1 MKKEIKRIIVSSTA
15 GVKETL
21 FSIPSFFLVKR
32 MYPDADLVLVTK
44 KESYDIVKNLP
55 YIDRFF
61 VLDDYKKAEIEGKI
75 AYFNADVF
83 LAFYSD
89 SIIERL
95 AKASGAGVK
104 IGPITSISSFFIY
117 GKGSIQKRK
126 KSIKSEV
133 YYNLDLVK
141 KLNKKSYK
149 DNYEI
154 NNNLYL
160 SSGSKVVADTFFRET
175 NLYHN
180 TLVVSPFND
189 GNGKNLSDEQYVNL
203 IKRIKERNKDRK
215 IILICNIEEE
225 IRINKMIDE
234 INMSG
239 IYPFPNGGDLLNIA
253 GIINKGM
260 VYLGPLSGITIM
272 AGMVKK
278 STIAIYS
285 KKEEIGVTRW
295 GLFENDK
302 VVYIIPDKN
311 NPKENYKSNYFSGY
325 NKEIEDD
332 IVAEIE
338 KAFKSC
344 MR

>member
-1 MKKEIKRIIVSSTA
+1 MKKEIRRIIVSSTA
-15 GVKETL
+15 GIRETL
-21 FSIPSFFLVKR
+21 FSIPSFFLVKI

-61 VLDDYKKAEIEGKI
+61 ILDDYKKAEIEGKI

-89 SIIERL
+89 SMIEKL
-95 AKASGAGVK
+95 AKSSGANIK
-104 IGPITSISSFFIY
+104 IGPITSISSFFTY

-160 SSGSKVVADTFFRET
+160 SSGSKVVADTFFREA
-175 NLYHN
+175 NLYNN
-180 TLVVSPFND
+180 TLIISPFDD
-189 GNGKNLSDEQYVNL
+189 GHGNNLSDDQYISL
-203 IKRIKERNKDRK
+203 IKRIKEKNKDRK
-215 IILICNIEEE
+215 IILVCNIEQEA
-225 IRINKMIDE
+225 RINKIIDE
-234 INMSG
+234 IDLVG
-239 IYPFPNGGDLLNIA
+239 VYPFPNGGDLLNIA

-260 VYLGPLSGITIM
+260 VYLGPMSGITIM
-272 AGMVKK
+272 AGMLQKI
-278 STIAIYS
+278 TIAIYS

-302 VVYIIPDKN
+302 VVYIIPDEN
-311 NPKENYKSNYFSGY
+311 NQKENYRSNNFTGY
-325 NKEIEDD
+325 NQEIEDK
-332 IVAEIE
+332 ILIEIE
-338 KAFKSC
+338 KAFKYYT
-344 MR
+344 R

>member
-1 MKKEIKRIIVSSTA
+1 MKKEIRRIIVSSTA
-15 GVKETL
+15 GIRETL

-61 VLDDYKKAEIEGKI
+61 ILDDYKKAEIEGKI

-89 SIIERL
+89 SMIEKL
-95 AKASGAGVK
+95 AKSSGANIK
-104 IGPITSISSFFIY
+104 IGPITSISSFFTY

-160 SSGSKVVADTFFRET
+160 SSGSKVVADTFFREA
-175 NLYHN
+175 NLYNN
-180 TLVVSPFND
+180 TLIISPFDD
-189 GNGKNLSDEQYVNL
+189 GHGKNLSDDQYISL
-203 IKRIKERNKDRK
+203 IKRIKEKNKDRK
-215 IILICNIEEE
+215 IILVCNIEQEA
-225 IRINKMIDE
+225 RISKIIDE
-234 INMSG
+234 IDLVG
-239 IYPFPNGGDLLNIA
+239 VYPFPNGGDLLNIA

-260 VYLGPLSGITIM
+260 VYLGPMSGITIM
-272 AGMVKK
+272 AGMLQKI
-278 STIAIYS
+278 TIAIYS

-302 VVYIIPDKN
+302 VVYIIPDEN
-311 NPKENYKSNYFSGY
+311 NQKENYRSNNFTGY
-325 NKEIEDD
+325 NQEIEDK
-332 IVAEIE
+332 ILIEIE
-338 KAFKSC
+338 KAFKYYT
-344 MR
+344 R

>member
-15 GVKETL
+15 GIKETL

-32 MYPDADLVLVTK
+32 MYPDADLVLITK

-61 VLDDYKKAEIEGKI
+61 VLDDYKKVEIEGKI

-89 SIIERL
+89 STIEKL
-95 AKASGAGVK
+95 AKSSGASIK
-104 IGPITSISSFFIY
+104 IGPITNISSFFTY

-154 NNNLYL
+154 NNDLYL

-175 NLYHN
+175 NLYNN
-180 TLVVSPFND
+180 TLVISPFDD
-189 GNGKNLSDEQYVNL
+189 GKGKNLSDDQYVSL
-203 IKRIKERNKDRK
+203 IKKIKDRNKDRK
-215 IILICNIEEE
+215 IILVCNIDQET
-225 IRINKMIDE
+225 RINKMIDE
-234 INMSG
+234 IESAG
-239 IYPFPNGGDLLNIA
+239 VYPFPNGGDLLNIA

-260 VYLGPLSGITIM
+260 VYLGPMSGITIM
-272 AGMVKK
+272 AGMLKK
-278 STIAIYS
+278 LTIAIYS
-285 KKEEIGVTRW
+285 RKEKLGITRW

-302 VVYIIPDKN
+302 VTYVIPDDN
-311 NPKENYKSNYFSGY
+311 NPKENYKSNVFTGY
-325 NKEIEDD
+325 NQEIEDK
-332 IVAEIE
+332 IVSEIE
-338 KAFKSC
+338 KAFKLYT
-344 MR
+344 R

>member
-1 MKKEIKRIIVSSTA
+1 MKKEIRRIIVSSTA
-15 GVKETL
+15 GIRETL

-61 VLDDYKKAEIEGKI
+61 ILDDYKKAEIEGKI

-89 SIIERL
+89 SMIEKL
-95 AKASGAGVK
+95 AKSSGANIK
-104 IGPITSISSFFIY
+104 IGPITSISSFFTY

-160 SSGSKVVADTFFRET
+160 SSGSKVVADTFFREA
-175 NLYHN
+175 NLYNN
-180 TLVVSPFND
+180 TLIISPFDD
-189 GNGKNLSDEQYVNL
+189 GHGKNLSDDQYISL
-203 IKRIKERNKDRK
+203 IKRIKEKNKDRK
-215 IILICNIEEE
+215 IILVCNIEQEA
-225 IRINKMIDE
+225 RINKIIDE
-234 INMSG
+234 IDLVG
-239 IYPFPNGGDLLNIA
+239 VYPFPNGGDLLNIA

-260 VYLGPLSGITIM
+260 VYLGPMSGITIM
-272 AGMVKK
+272 AGMLQKI
-278 STIAIYS
+278 TIAIYS

-302 VVYIIPDKN
+302 VVYIIPDEN
-311 NPKENYKSNYFSGY
+311 NQKENYRSNNFTGY
-325 NKEIEDD
+325 NQEIEDK
-332 IVAEIE
+332 ILIEIE
-338 KAFKSC
+338 KAFKYYT
-344 MR
+344 R